1 MPNLRIVHDNVAD
14 TSSTLTASTT
24 SGTLVAQN
32 MLNEYK
38 TQVHRSTGTN
48 VTYELTWTTAV
59 TVGCVALPATN
70 LSGDALIRVQLYS
83 QSNFTGL
90 LEDTGQIFATPGLDL
105 DMWDWS
111 QPLNVNSFAYGG
123 AAKTTVWFTNQQLIK
138 SCRIILTDIN
148 NSVGYIDCARLVIGN
163 YWEPE
168 HTLERGFEFGT
179 VDMSTTS
186 RADSGTLIAD
196 RGIVYES
203 ISFNFAILSDSDR
216 SKLSQI
222 LRKLGTHRNFLLSA
236 MPDDSSSAAKQDLII
251 YGKRVN
257 SMFSN
262 QVYGYYKHSM
272 QIVGW

>member
-14 TSSTLTASTT
+14 ASTTLTASNT
-24 SGTLVAQN
+24 SSTLVAQN

-123 AAKTTVWFTNQQLIK
+123 VAKTTVWFTNQQLIK